1 MLQFISSL
9 SHNRNCHIELSI
21 NLTLLLGLLLASN
34 SYGRINV
41 AVVSKWHLFTIGCR
55 FRSVE
60 ILGCAFPKW
69 VVLGADVF
77 GYHHRVL
84 CSHSDRS
91 SPGCFKSGSH
101 SVQLVGPG
109 AGHQS
114 LNLFY
119 KVESLHIKFDLAG
132 TRCRD
137 ALPNQ
142 PAAISA
148 VDLLE
153 TCG

>member
-1 MLQFISSL
+1 M
-9 SHNRNCHIELSI
+9 
-21 NLTLLLGLLLASN
+21 GLLLASN

-41 AVVSKWHLFTIGCR
+41 AVASEWEPFSLGWLR
-55 FRSVE
+55 WSVE

-69 VVLGADVF
+69 VVLGAGVF

-119 KVESLHIKFDLAG
+119 KVESFHIKFDLAG

-148 VDLLE
+148 VDLLK